1 MRDPSFVF
9 LANAWWLL
17 PAAILIAGITYLM
30 YAKKNP
36 WATYVSRLLGALRII
51 ATVIIFLILLNPLI
65 NHLTQ
70 VIEKPIIA
78 LVVDH
83 SLSMMQHEDS
93 INMNQLLVEIDEKI
107 SGLNFEPWVFNLE
120 ARTEIPIRFDAS
132 STNLNQAL
140 NVGFESLETRNL
152 AAVLL
157 ISDGL
162 YNQGLSPSYRQ
173 SLIPIHGL
181 GLGDTTTRKDIAIK
195 EVRSNQVVYQGNRFP
210 IDVYIDATGYTGTK
224 KTVILSDDDGIISK
238 QNLVLSSQMKVPFE
252 MNADKFGLQH
262 IRIKIPPE
270 AGEINTINNE
280 KDLFIEIVEGKEK
293 ILLVAPAPHPD
304 IRAIR
309 MALAESENYQTQ
321 IYIPG
326 LTKTL
331 PRDTFDVIIHHQAFS
346 DNFPTL
352 NYSGS
357 PTFLYILSK
366 KSNLTRLYSKT
377 NIAIEQSGNQQ
388 DIIKPVYNP
397 NFTKFELN
405 RSYLDKFNDY
415 PTLKVPYGS
424 YDLGTHEIL
433 LQQRV
438 GNLTIDKPVL
448 SFFDNGSSK
457 YGIFYGTGIW
467 NWRLQELAMSNNASL
482 FDQIILKSIQYLS
495 VQSDKRKF
503 IFEPITPF
511 FQSGDLIQFTSESY
525 NDIYEPIAGN
535 RITLKVFQEKDRSE
549 SIFNFIGSDAN
560 KTLSIGTLGKGIYF
574 YEALSVSNGKNLSS
588 KGQFII
594 KDAQLER
601 ATFTA
606 NHDLLK
612 DLADH
617 TGGRFYHKNE
627 LDSLIRDLQ
636 DSQAKSILH
645 SHQDFT
651 KLIDLKWLL
660 IVIVILFSLEW
671 FFRKY
676 LGSY

>member
-1 MRDPSFVF
+1 MRDTSVVF
-9 LANAWWLL
+9 LANIWWLL
-17 PAAILIAGITYLM
+17 PAAILISGVTYLM
-30 YAKKNP
+30 YAQKNP
-36 WATYVSRLLGALRII
+36 WATYVSRFLGTLRVF
-51 ATVIIFLILLNPLI
+51 ATLMIFLILLNPLI

-83 SLSMMQHEDS
+83 SLSMMHHEDS
-93 INMNQLLVEIDEKI
+93 IAINQMLMEMDEKI
-107 SGLNFEPWVFNLE
+107 SAVDFEPWVFNLE
-120 ARTEIPIRFDAS
+120 TRTTIPIRFDAP
-132 STNLNQAL
+132 STNLNQPL
-140 NVGFESLETRNL
+140 DVVFESLETRNL
-152 AAVLL
+152 AAVVL

-162 YNQGLSPSYRQ
+162 YNQGLSPSYRP
-173 SLIPIHGL
+173 SLIPIHSL
-181 GLGDTTTRKDIAIK
+181 GLGDTVTRKDLAIK

-210 IDVYIDATGYTGTK
+210 IEVYIDATGYTGIK
-224 KTVILSDDDGIISK
+224 KSIILSDDDGIISK
-238 QNLVLSSQMKVPFE
+238 QKLVLSSQMKVTFE
-252 MNADKFGLQH
+252 MDADKFGLQH
-262 IRIKIPPE
+262 LRIKIPPE
-270 AGEINTINNE
+270 ADEINTLNNE
-280 KDLFIEIVEGKEK
+280 QDLFIEIVEGKEK

-309 MALAESENYQTQ
+309 MALAQSENYQTQ

-326 LTKTL
+326 LTKIL

-346 DNFPTL
+346 RDFPKL

-357 PTFLYILSK
+357 PIFFYFLSK
-366 KSNLTRLYSKT
+366 KSNLNRLYSKT
-377 NIAIEQSGNQQ
+377 NITIEQLGNQQ
-388 DIIKPVYNP
+388 DVIKPVYNE

-405 RSYLDKFNDY
+405 RSYLNKFNDY

-424 YDLGTHEIL
+424 YDLGPHEIL

-438 GNLTIDKPVL
+438 GNLTIAKPVL

-457 YGIFYGTGIW
+457 YGVFYGTGIW
-467 NWRLQELAMSNNASL
+467 SWRLQELAMSNNAQL

-503 IFEPITPF
+503 MFNPISPF

-535 RITLKVFQEKDRSE
+535 RITLKVFQKKGEAA
-549 SIFNFIGSDAN
+549 SIFNFIGSDTN
-560 KTLSIGTLGKGIYF
+560 KTLNIGTLEKGIYY
-574 YEALSVSNGKNLSS
+574 YEAVSVSNGKSLSS
-588 KGQFII
+588 NGQFII

-601 ATFTA
+601 TTFTA

-617 TGGRFYHKNE
+617 TGGQFYHKNE
-627 LDSLIRDLQ
+627 LELLIRDLKN
-636 DSQAKSILH
+636 SSAKSIIH
-645 SHQDFT
+645 SLQDFT
-651 KLIDLKWLL
+651 KLIDLRWLL
-660 IVIVILFSLEW
+660 FVILGLFSLEW

>member
-1 MRDPSFVF
+1 MRDPSVVF
-9 LANAWWLL
+9 LANEWWLL

-51 ATVIIFLILLNPLI
+51 ATLMVFLILLNPLI

-70 VIEKPIIA
+70 IIEKPIIA
-78 LVVDH
+78 VVVDH

-93 INMNQLLVEIDEKI
+93 IKMNQLLVEIDEKI
-107 SGLNFEPWVFNLE
+107 SAIDFEPWIFNLE

-132 STNLNQAL
+132 STNLNKAL
-140 NVGFESLETRNL
+140 NVVFESSETRNL

-162 YNQGLSPSYRQ
+162 YNQGLSPSYRS
-173 SLIPIHGL
+173 SLIPIHSL
-181 GLGDTTTRKDIAIK
+181 GVGDTATRKDIAIK

-210 IDVYIDATGYTGTK
+210 IEVYIDATGYTGTK

-238 QNLVLSSQMKVPFE
+238 QNFILSSQMKLTFE
-252 MNADKFGLQH
+252 MDADKFGPQH
-262 IRIKIPPE
+262 LRIKIPPE
-270 AGEINTINNE
+270 ANEINTINNE

-309 MALAESENYQTQ
+309 MALAQSENYETQ

-331 PRDTFDVIIHHQAFS
+331 PRDTFDVIVHHQAFS
-346 DNFPTL
+346 SNFPIL
-352 NYSGS
+352 NYLGS

-366 KSNLTRLYSKT
+366 KSNLNRLYSKT
-377 NIAIEQSGNQQ
+377 NIAIKQLGNQQ

-424 YDLGTHEIL
+424 YDLGAHEIL
-433 LQQRV
+433 LQQKV
-438 GNLTIDKPVL
+438 GNLTIAKPVL
-448 SFFDNGSSK
+448 SFFDDGSSK
-457 YGIFYGTGIW
+457 YGVVYGTGIW
-467 NWRLQELAMSNNASL
+467 NWRLQELAMSSNASL

-511 FQSGDLIQFTSESY
+511 FQNGDLIQFTSESY

-535 RITLKVFQEKDRSE
+535 RITLKVFQRKGGMG
-549 SIFNFIGSDAN
+549 SIFNFIGNNAN
-560 KTLSIGTLGKGIYF
+560 KTLSIGTLDKGIYF
-574 YEALSVSNGKNLSS
+574 YEATSISNGKNLSS
-588 KGQFII
+588 NGQFII

-601 ATFTA
+601 TTFTA
-606 NHDLLK
+606 NHNLLK
-612 DLADH
+612 DVADH
-617 TGGRFYHKNE
+617 TGGQFYHKNE
-627 LDSLIRDLQ
+627 RESLIKDLQ
-636 DSQAKSILH
+636 NSQAKSIIH
-645 SHQDFT
+645 SLQDFT

-660 IVIVILFSLEW
+660 FVILILFSLEW

>member
-1 MRDPSFVF
+1 MRDTSVVF
-9 LANAWWLL
+9 LANIWWLL
-17 PAAILIAGITYLM
+17 PAAILIAGVTYLI
-30 YAKKNP
+30 YAQKNP
-36 WATYVSRLLGALRII
+36 WANYVSRLLGTLRVF
-51 ATVIIFLILLNPLI
+51 ATIMVFLILLNPLI

-83 SLSMMQHEDS
+83 SLSMMHHEDS
-93 INMNQLLVEIDEKI
+93 VAINQMLMEMDEKI
-107 SGLNFEPWVFNLE
+107 SAADFEPWVFNLE
-120 ARTEIPIRFDAS
+120 MRTEIPIRFDAP
-132 STNLNQAL
+132 STNLNQPL
-140 NVGFESLETRNL
+140 DIVFESLETRNL
-152 AAVLL
+152 AAVVL

-173 SLIPIHGL
+173 SLIPIHSL
-181 GLGDTTTRKDIAIK
+181 GLGDTITRKDLAIK

-210 IDVYIDATGYTGTK
+210 IEVYIDATGYTGMK
-224 KTVILSDDDGIISK
+224 KSIILSDDDGIISK
-238 QNLVLSSQMKVPFE
+238 QNLVLSSQMKITFE
-252 MNADKFGLQH
+252 MDANKFGLQH
-262 IRIKIPPE
+262 LRIKIPPE
-270 AGEINTINNE
+270 ADEVNTLNNE
-280 KDLFIEIVEGKEK
+280 QDLFIEIVEGKEK

-309 MALAESENYQTQ
+309 MALAQSENYQTQ

-326 LTKTL
+326 LTKIL
-331 PRDTFDVIIHHQAFS
+331 PRDTFDVILHHQAFS
-346 DNFPTL
+346 RDFPTL

-357 PTFLYILSK
+357 PTFFYFLSK
-366 KSNLTRLYSKT
+366 KSNLNRLYSKT
-377 NIAIEQSGNQQ
+377 NIAIEQLGNQQ
-388 DIIKPVYNP
+388 DVIKPIYNE
-397 NFTKFELN
+397 NFTKFKLN
-405 RSYLDKFNDY
+405 RSYLNKFNDY

-424 YDLGTHEIL
+424 YDLGPHEIL

-438 GNLTIDKPVL
+438 GNLTIAKPVL

-457 YGIFYGTGIW
+457 YGVFYGTGIW
-467 NWRLQELAMSNNASL
+467 SWRLQELAMSNNAHL

-503 IFEPITPF
+503 IFNPISPF

-535 RITLKVFQEKDRSE
+535 RITLKIFQKKVGAA
-549 SIFNFIGSDAN
+549 SIFNFIGSDTN
-560 KTLSIGTLGKGIYF
+560 KTLNIGTLEKGIYY
-574 YEALSVSNGKNLSS
+574 YEAVSVSNGKSLSS
-588 KGQFII
+588 NGQFII

-601 ATFTA
+601 TTFTA

-617 TGGRFYHKNE
+617 TGGQFYHKNE
-627 LDSLIRDLQ
+627 LELLIRDLQ
-636 DSQAKSILH
+636 NSPVKSILH
-645 SHQDFT
+645 SLQDFT
-651 KLIDLKWLL
+651 KLIDLRWLL
-660 IVIVILFSLEW
+660 FVTLILFSLEW

>member
-1 MRDPSFVF
+1 
-9 LANAWWLL
+9 
-17 PAAILIAGITYLM
+17 
-30 YAKKNP
+30 
-36 WATYVSRLLGALRII
+36 
-51 ATVIIFLILLNPLI
+51 
-65 NHLTQ
+65 
-70 VIEKPIIA
+70 
-78 LVVDH
+78 
-83 SLSMMQHEDS
+83 
-93 INMNQLLVEIDEKI
+93 
-107 SGLNFEPWVFNLE
+107 
-120 ARTEIPIRFDAS
+120 
-132 STNLNQAL
+132 
-140 NVGFESLETRNL
+140 
-152 AAVLL
+152 
-157 ISDGL
+157 
-162 YNQGLSPSYRQ
+162 
-173 SLIPIHGL
+173 LIPIHSL

-238 QNLVLSSQMKVPFE
+238 QNLVLSSQMKVTFE

-366 KSNLTRLYSKT
+366 KSNLNRLYSKT

-405 RSYLDKFNDY
+405 RSYLDKFKDY

>member
-1 MRDPSFVF
+1 M
-9 LANAWWLL
+9 
-17 PAAILIAGITYLM
+17 
-30 YAKKNP
+30 
-36 WATYVSRLLGALRII
+36 
-51 ATVIIFLILLNPLI
+51 
-65 NHLTQ
+65 
-70 VIEKPIIA
+70 
-78 LVVDH
+78 
-83 SLSMMQHEDS
+83 
-93 INMNQLLVEIDEKI
+93 
-107 SGLNFEPWVFNLE
+107 
-120 ARTEIPIRFDAS
+120 
-132 STNLNQAL
+132 
-140 NVGFESLETRNL
+140 
-152 AAVLL
+152 
-157 ISDGL
+157 
-162 YNQGLSPSYRQ
+162 
-173 SLIPIHGL
+173 
-181 GLGDTTTRKDIAIK
+181 
-195 EVRSNQVVYQGNRFP
+195 
-210 IDVYIDATGYTGTK
+210 K
-224 KTVILSDDDGIISK
+224 KTLILSDDDGIISK
-238 QNLVLSSQMKVPFE
+238 QNFILSSQMKLTFE
-252 MNADKFGLQH
+252 MDADKFGPQH
-262 IRIKIPPE
+262 LRIKIPPE
-270 AGEINTINNE
+270 ANEINTINNE

-366 KSNLTRLYSKT
+366 KSNLNRLYSKT